1 MFKKLQ
7 GKSAI
12 AFLFTAILAMAS
24 LTFTAAPAQADPAP
38 SFTVTDNATS
48 QTLTDLVGTEG
59 QAIDNTYTITFDNST
74 NPWVFGTPGMG
85 YGWSVGGLADG
96 LDYHMTLGSANGA
109 QIFTFEI
116 FGTPTTG
123 FFKDS
128 SIMLQDDYQQTYTY
142 HFNSKI
148 DAITPTNY
156 TSVDG
161 PNHITGDVQN
171 LPNTH
176 DLFATDGQPTLWLEP
191 NPGDALISLAPTPGD
206 TQIQTTVKDGV
217 STTTYTT
224 GTLYSDQTYGSIV
237 ATVTITATDGE
248 VTYKA
253 DTWSMDW
260 EGAPVDG
267 GNLYLKA
274 ALNVPGGFE
283 SQTGMDGSLM
293 VKDSNDSAPFT
304 HWGGMPTSTTT
315 IDQAGNLNVIAG
327 PHDDG
332 SGTHIAHYKYFDY
345 SDCPTFSDLVDQE
358 SAQTLSVTGYTG
370 PGCTVT
376 PFFTATPTSGYAG
389 DTVNIA
395 ADANTWMLIGHT
407 QAIFTRTGQTDTQV
421 DVSVDATWHAGT
433 LVVPTLPEVGD
444 YTVNIMTTGNFVNS
458 FVYHYLGANVPPT
471 ISGQLTDLGPGQ
483 TLHITVTGDPTDYV
497 ICDYVDGVSF
507 DNVCVP
513 LAGLPGL
520 DYPWES
526 LSTIPGIPGHTLT
539 FRVFPVSQIVNFT
552 VPAWSESYTSTF
564 SWYVEPPVATVPG
577 PVSNLQ
583 VVAHTY
589 SSLQFTW
596 DAPTTDG
603 GSPLTYYYVYVDG
616 QLYDMANTDAN
627 RLNYGVYG
635 FAPHTTHHLVI
646 TAKNAVGESS
656 EYAYDFT
663 TDSIGLTVDP
673 VAEGTAGVAYSQN
686 LNLNASGWAG
696 YQAEAPVY
704 SGVPAGLSVVEICS
718 EGCYRSLEGTPTT
731 AGTYTVHVSFALQG
745 GYTAETDFTV
755 VIHSA
760 APVFN
765 QEALGNGQVGV
776 GFNAD
781 SGATATGASGITYAV
796 TAGTLPAGLTLDPA
810 TGAVTGTPTVAGAY
824 DFTVTAT
831 TNDGIASVQQWTGNI
846 ESAAVIPSQTPVF
859 KFTSLGDGVV
869 GSAFTGDA
877 SATSVGSTSITY
889 AVTAGTLPAGLTL
902 DPATGAITGTP
913 TVAAAYDF
921 TVTATTND
929 SVIASQRYTGSIGV
943 ETVVFKNKTIAGKS
957 VSIKF
962 LPDSAKLTKKAQ
974 GILKALVSQAKGKG
988 LTRIQVVAF
997 THKWTTKNPGWRAA
1011 LGKARA
1017 IAVVKYLRS
1026 IYAGAVVTGN
1036 GKGLINKGR
1045 IATITLAGKTIKVT
1059 Q

>member
-128 SIMLQDDYQQTYTY
+128 SIMLQDDYSQTYTY

-315 IDQAGNLNVIAG
+315 IDQAGNLTVIAG

-358 SAQTLSVTGYTG
+358 SALTLSVTGYTG

-471 ISGQLTDLGPGQ
+471 ITGDLTDLGPGQ
-483 TLHITVTGDPTDYV
+483 TLHITVTGDPADYV
-497 ICDYVDGVSF
+497 LCDYVDGVRF
-507 DNVCVP
+507 DSGCVT
-513 LAGLPGL
+513 LAGLPSL
-520 DYPWES
+520 DYPWEL
-526 LSTIPGIPGHTLT
+526 LSTVPGIPGHTLT
-539 FRVFPVSQIVNFT
+539 FRVFPASQIVNSA

-564 SWYVEPPVATVPG
+564 SWYVQPLAPTVPG

-603 GSPLTYYYVYVDG
+603 GSPLTHYYVYVDG
-616 QLYDMANTDAN
+616 QLYDMANSDAN
-627 RLNYGVYG
+627 SGYYGVYG

-663 TDSIGLTVDP
+663 TDSIGVTVDP
-673 VAEGTAGVAYSQN
+673 VAEGTAGVEYSQTI
-686 LNLNASGWAG
+686 NANPSGWAY
-696 YQAEAPVY
+696 YQVLGTVY
-704 SGVPAGLSVVEICS
+704 NQVPDGLAFVEHCS
-718 EGCYRSLEGTPTT
+718 EGCYQSLDGTPTT
-731 AGTYTVHVSFALQG
+731 AGTYVIHVTYSLQG

-755 VIHSA
+755 VIHA
-760 APVFN
+760 AAVTPSGTPVFKFTS
-765 QEALGNGQVGV
+765 LGDGVVGTAFTGDASATSV
-776 GFNAD
+776 G
-781 SGATATGASGITYAV
+781 STGITYAV
-796 TAGTLPAGLTLDPA
+796 TAGTLPAGLA
-810 TGAVTGTPTVAGAY
+810 
-824 DFTVTAT
+824 
-831 TNDGIASVQQWTGNI
+831 
-846 ESAAVIPSQTPVF
+846 
-859 KFTSLGDGVV
+859 
-869 GSAFTGDA
+869 
-877 SATSVGSTSITY
+877 
-889 AVTAGTLPAGLTL
+889 L

-929 SVIASQRYTGSIGV
+929 SVIAAQRYTGSIAV

-997 THKWTTKNPGWRAA
+997 THKWTSKNPGWRAA